1 MSTRTKAV
9 LLMCGL
15 VLVAMVVIPALAPD
29 NSPKDWLD
37 DHYTVTSGTDQD
49 DETIAYRSEDDLDT
63 TVNAIIAGTD
73 PDDTTQGDATSTTPG
88 STPAGTTPEADTADA
103 VYLRYGSD
111 WIVAVT
117 ADGTGSRIELD
128 EFDRGYNRHGGGVFL
143 GVWGSHYGRGGG
155 GSFFRGGGSGFGK

>member
-15 VLVAMVVIPALAPD
+15 ALVALFAIPALASD

-37 DHYTVTSGTDQD
+37 DHYTVTSGADQD
-49 DETIAYRSEDDLDT
+49 DETIAYRSDDDLDT

-73 PDDTTQGDATSTTPG
+73 PDDTTQGDATSTPDG
-88 STPAGTTPEADTADA
+88 STPDADTARA
-103 VYLRYGSD
+103 VYLRYDSD

-128 EFDRGYNRHGGGVFL
+128 EFDRGYNRHGGAVFL